1 MHGWVQYDRSYP
13 RQPRISRSSYTH
25 DLRIHV
31 VLQCQKGSLRN
42 GEKGGCPLA
51 ANPSCFR
58 REDCP
63 GCVKLSAAIQGE

>member
-13 RQPRISRSSYTH
+13 HQPRISRSSYTH

-31 VLQCQKGSLRN
+31 VLQCEKGSLRN

-51 ANPSCFR
+51 ANLVSEEKIVQAVSSCPR
-58 REDCP
+58 QSR
-63 GCVKLSAAIQGE
+63 GNS